1 MTTME
6 ATKTSASSATSAEVR
21 IGSRATHVTNGFICF
36 ALDYQSCQKRT
47 SNTIARTAVQ
57 GGTSS
62 KSMRYSTVTER
73 I

>member
-6 ATKTSASSATSAEVR
+6 ATKTSASSATSAEER
-21 IGSRATHVTNGFICF
+21 TGLRATHVTNGFICF
-36 ALDYQSCQKRT
+36 ASDCRSCPKKT
-47 SNTIARTAVQ
+47 SNTIARTVQ

-62 KSMRYSTVTER
+62 KLMRYSTVTER

>member
-6 ATKTSASSATSAEVR
+6 ATKTSASSATSVEVR
-21 IGSRATHVTNGFICF
+21 TGLRATHVTNGFICF
-36 ALDYQSCQKRT
+36 ASDCRSCPKKT

-62 KSMRYSTVTER
+62 KLMRYSTVTER